1 MKLNS
6 NQLLEKL
13 AELDPEND
21 EHWTADGQVLLAAIG
36 EGVTRPDLMAI
47 APKFNRKNPVL
58 PDVTD
63 VPQIEAEPTFEEKM
77 ELIRMELQDA
87 QAVVEAATKVKKEA
101 DKSLAEANRKLE
113 VLRDEQRNLDKR
125 SDAEIN
131 QELIYRDLEI
141 RLQKAGQH
149 SELIGLMKQAGIR
162 FNGISMDN
170 RSAADQAIAAKNI
183 RERKERHK
191 SNPLNRK

>member
-13 AELDPEND
+13 ADLDPEND
-21 EHWTADGQVLLAAIG
+21 EHWTADGQVLLASIG

-58 PDVTD
+58 PDASE

-77 ELIRMELQDA
+77 ELIRMEIQDA
-87 QAVVEAATKVKKEA
+87 QSVVEAASKVKAQA
-101 DKSLAEANRKLE
+101 DKDLTEANRRLE

-131 QELIYRDLEI
+131 KELIYRDLEI

-149 SELIGLMKQAGIR
+149 SELLGLMQQAGIR

-170 RSAADQAIAAKNI
+170 RSEADQAIAAKNI
-183 RERKERHK
+183 RARKERLK

>member
-58 PDVTD
+58 PDATD

-87 QAVVEAATKVKKEA
+87 QAVVEAATKVKEEA

-149 SELIGLMKQAGIR
+149 SELLGLMKQAGIR

-191 SNPLNRK
+191 KNPLNR

>member
-13 AELDPEND
+13 ADLDPEND

-36 EGVTRPDLMAI
+36 DGVTRPDLMAI

-58 PDVTD
+58 PEASE

-87 QAVVEAATKVKKEA
+87 QAVVEAATKVKEEA

-149 SELIGLMKQAGIR
+149 SELLGLMKQAGIR

-191 SNPLNRK
+191 KNPLNR